1 MIDKY
6 RLDDLRLESGE
17 KGELARWVIQ
27 LQIDLDNER
36 RNVVALEAAEKRIAG
51 IDRDVR
57 NIIELLVAN
66 EWAEHCTHTDLGKRL
81 EVEITRLIG
90 MRGDLCAAGAKQMRE
105 CKA

>member
-6 RLDDLRLESGE
+6 RLDNLRLESSE

-51 IDRDVR
+51 IDGDVR
-57 NIIELLVAN
+57 NIIELLAAN
-66 EWAEHCTHTDLGKRL
+66 E
-81 EVEITRLIG
+81 
-90 MRGDLCAAGAKQMRE
+90 
-105 CKA
+105 